1 MANVNVTY
9 QEMEAQADKLVSA
22 QQEIDSYLR
31 NLKSQVDGLVS
42 GGFVT
47 DAASGAF
54 QGSYEEFTTGAQ
66 KTIEGLHGMA
76 QYLKKAAQTFRDVDS
91 QLSSAL
97 KG

>member
-9 QEMEAQADKLVSA
+9 QEMESQATKLTNA
-22 QQEIDSYLR
+22 QQEIDTYLR

-54 QGSYEEFTTGAQ
+54 QASYEEFTQGAS
-66 KTIEGLHGMA
+66 KTIEGLQGMA
-76 QYLKKAAQTFRDVDS
+76 GYLNKAASTFRDVDS

>member
-9 QEMEAQADKLVSA
+9 QEMESQADKLTSA
-22 QQEIDSYLR
+22 QQEIDSYLT

-47 DAASGAF
+47 DTASGAF
-54 QGSYEEFTTGAQ
+54 QTSYDEFTNGAK
-66 KTIEGLHGMA
+66 KTIEGLEGMA
-76 QYLKKAAQTFRDVDS
+76 QYLKKAAETFRNVDS
-91 QLSSAL
+91 ELGSAL